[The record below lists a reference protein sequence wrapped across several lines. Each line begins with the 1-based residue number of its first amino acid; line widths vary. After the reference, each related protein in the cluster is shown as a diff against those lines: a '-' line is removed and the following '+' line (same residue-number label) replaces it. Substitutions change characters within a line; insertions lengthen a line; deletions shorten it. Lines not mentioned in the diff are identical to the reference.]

1 MQPKSV
7 TARAVVLAALFCV
20 GCDGCTSEEEEAAAR
35 IDAAIDRGL
44 ELLAAHADDD
54 GAFPSATYGA
64 FRDGRA
70 TTPLVLMAMWI
81 RADDPHFE
89 AQYRRGVDWIAEQP
103 TEVHAYPV
111 YTLATSL
118 LVLGM
123 PRNERHRARVAEL
136 RTALAA
142 EQREDGGFGY
152 LSEDSNL
159 STTLFAIGAL
169 RLAGTERDDPI
180 VERARAFVERCQNF
194 GEGPLDDG
202 GFFFSPGFTDG
213 NKAGPARTEDG
224 TTRFHSYG
232 SMTAD
237 GLRALLRTG
246 AARDSP
252 RVLAASRWLRT
263 SFVPDHN
270 PGTFEPLFEPRRDGS
285 YFYYAWSVAHAFTA
299 VGETAWAEPLSRE
312 LMARQESDGAWRNR
326 FTEMH
331 EDDPLVATS
340 FAVASLALAREAMTG
355 GARSHAAD
363 R

>member
-1 MQPKSV
+1 MRPKSV
-7 TARAVVLAALFCV
+7 TRALVLVALSCV
-20 GCDGCTSEEEEAAAR
+20 GCDCDPAESEATP
-35 IDAAIDRGL
+35 IDTAIDRGL
-44 ELLAAHADDD
+44 EFLTTHARDD

-81 RADDPHFE
+81 GAGDPRFE
-89 AQYRRGVDWIAEQP
+89 APYRRGVDWVAAQP
-103 TEVHAYPV
+103 IEVHAYPV

-123 PRNERHRARVAEL
+123 PRNERHRGRIAEL
-136 RTALAA
+136 RAALVG

-152 LSEDSNL
+152 LNEESNL

-169 RLAGTERDDPI
+169 RLAGAQADDPV

-194 GEGPLDDG
+194 GGSPLDDG

-213 NKAGPARTEDG
+213 NKAGPSGSENGA
-224 TTRFHSYG
+224 TRFHSYG

-237 GLRALLRTG
+237 GLRALVRTG
-246 AARDSP
+246 AARNSP
-252 RVLAASRWLRT
+252 RVRAASRWLKT
-263 SFVPDHN
+263 NFAADHV
-270 PGTFEPLFEPRRDGS
+270 PGTFEPLFESRRDGS

-299 VGETAWAEPLSRE
+299 MGETEWARELSRA
-312 LMARQESDGAWRNR
+312 LMSRQEQDGAWRNR
-326 FTEMH
+326 FTELH

-340 FAVASLALAREAMTG
+340 FAVASLALAREAMLG

>member
-1 MQPKSV
+1 MRPKSV
-7 TARAVVLAALFCV
+7 TRALVLVALSCV
-20 GCDGCTSEEEEAAAR
+20 GCDCEPTEREAAPV
-35 IDAAIDRGL
+35 DVAIDRGL
-44 ELLAAHADDD
+44 TFLSAQARDD

-70 TTPLVLMAMWI
+70 TTPLVLMALWI
-81 RADDPHFE
+81 RADDPRFE
-89 AQYRRGVDWIAEQP
+89 AHYRRGVDWVAAQP
-103 TEVHAYPV
+103 IELHAYPV

-123 PRNERHRARVAEL
+123 PRNERHRARIAEL
-136 RTALAA
+136 RAALAR

-152 LSEDSNL
+152 LNEPSNL

-169 RLAGTERDDPI
+169 RLAGMPTDDP
-180 VERARAFVERCQNF
+180 VVARAREFIERCQNF
-194 GEGPLDDG
+194 GEGPFDDG

-213 NKAGPARTEDG
+213 NKAGPAGEEDG

-237 GLRALLRTG
+237 GLRGLVRTG

-252 RVLAASRWLRT
+252 RVLAASRWLKT
-263 SFVPDHN
+263 SFVADHN

-285 YFYYAWSVAHAFTA
+285 YFYYAWSVAHAFTTM
-299 VGETAWAEPLSRE
+299 GETEWAGPLSRE
-312 LMARQESDGAWRNR
+312 LMSRQEQDGSWRNR

-340 FAVASLALAREAMTG
+340 FAVASLALARETMTG